1 MHGGSP
7 LRSAPGADRSGHGDA
22 EPAGSSHRLSRVFNV
37 YICSAR
43 LPPCACSLA
52 CYSSNGIFQPQ
63 STSRP
68 PTVPAH
74 TPAPACTPRCF
85 GYRNHTL
92 ESPALPMQS
101 PAVSRSRHLTVC
113 DGVSACGHA
122 SVSGRHA
129 SGLCIEYSF
138 PIDAPPVGPRLDE
151 VSAHTPAPAC
161 TPRCFGFRNHTPE
174 SPALPMQS
182 PAVSRSRHL
191 TVCGGV
197 SVCASAIVPDI
208 RCFGYRNLTLETSS
222 PSSQSSAVASPGPA
236 KCCARSTSPL
246 CHAVI

>member
-1 MHGGSP
+1 MGYTIA
-7 LRSAPGADRSGHGDA
+7 LRLSLSSAPLGLPLWAS
-22 EPAGSSHRLSRVFNV
+22 LSAFVRF
-37 YICSAR
+37 
-43 LPPCACSLA
+43 
-52 CYSSNGIFQPQ
+52 SN
-63 STSRP
+63 T
-68 PTVPAH
+68 
-74 TPAPACTPRCF
+74 
-85 GYRNHTL
+85 HTL
-92 ESPALPMQS
+92 
-101 PAVSRSRHLTVC
+101 LTVS
-113 DGVSACGHA
+113 DGVSVCGHA

-138 PIDAPPVGPRLDE
+138 PIDTPPVGPRLDE

-161 TPRCFGFRNHTPE
+161 TPRCFGYRNHTPE

-191 TVCGGV
+191 TVCDGV

-208 RCFGYRNLTLETSS
+208 RYLGYRNLTLETSS

>member
-7 LRSAPGADRSGHGDA
+7 VRSAPGADRSGHGDA
-22 EPAGSSHRLSRVFNV
+22 EPAGSSHRPSRVFNV

-68 PTVPAH
+68 PIAPAH

-85 GYRNHTL
+85 GY
-92 ESPALPMQS
+92 
-101 PAVSRSRHLTVC
+101 
-113 DGVSACGHA
+113 
-122 SVSGRHA
+122 
-129 SGLCIEYSF
+129 
-138 PIDAPPVGPRLDE
+138 
-151 VSAHTPAPAC
+151 
-161 TPRCFGFRNHTPE
+161 RNHTPE

-191 TVCGGV
+191 TVCGGVSVCGHASVSGRHTSGLCIEYSFPIDTPPVGPRLDEVSAHTPAPACTPRCFGPRNHTPSMQSPAVSRSRHLTVCDGV

-236 KCCARSTSPL
+236 TCCARSTSPL

>member
-22 EPAGSSHRLSRVFNV
+22 EPAGSSHQPSRVFNV

-85 GYRNHTL
+85 G
-92 ESPALPMQS
+92 
-101 PAVSRSRHLTVC
+101 
-113 DGVSACGHA
+113 
-122 SVSGRHA
+122 
-129 SGLCIEYSF
+129 
-138 PIDAPPVGPRLDE
+138 
-151 VSAHTPAPAC
+151 
-161 TPRCFGFRNHTPE
+161 FRNHTPE

-197 SVCASAIVPDI
+197 SVCGRASVSGRHASGLCIEYSFPSDTPPVGLVWT
-208 RCFGYRNLTLETSS
+208 RCAHKPPRPYACPGALDTATVTLRSQLRSITSS
-222 PSSQSSAVASPGPA
+222 
-236 KCCARSTSPL
+236 
-246 CHAVI
+246 

>member
-1 MHGGSP
+1 MHPRGHE
-7 LRSAPGADRSGHGDA
+7 LVHIRSMNW
-22 EPAGSSHRLSRVFNV
+22 V
-37 YICSAR
+37 
-43 LPPCACSLA
+43 
-52 CYSSNGIFQPQ
+52 Q
-63 STSRP
+63 STFITCHAILFFARTS
-68 PTVPAH
+68 
-74 TPAPACTPRCF
+74 F
-85 GYRNHTL
+85 DIL
-92 ESPALPMQS
+92 
-101 PAVSRSRHLTVC
+101 
-113 DGVSACGHA
+113 GVSVCGHA
-122 SVSGRHA
+122 SVSGRHT

-138 PIDAPPVGPRLDE
+138 PIDTPPVGPRLDE

-161 TPRCFGFRNHTPE
+161 TPRCFGYRNHTPE

-191 TVCGGV
+191 TVCDGV
-197 SVCASAIVPDI
+197 SVCASAIVQDI

>member
-1 MHGGSP
+1 MYGGSP

-85 GYRNHTL
+85 GYRNHTP

-113 DGVSACGHA
+113 DGVSVCGHA

-138 PIDAPPVGPRLDE
+138 PIDTPPVGPQ
-151 VSAHTPAPAC
+151 
-161 TPRCFGFRNHTPE
+161 F
-174 SPALPMQS
+174 
-182 PAVSRSRHL
+182 
-191 TVCGGV
+191 VCLH
-197 SVCASAIVPDI
+197 S
-208 RCFGYRNLTLETSS
+208 L
-222 PSSQSSAVASPGPA
+222 SSATN
-236 KCCARSTSPL
+236 KRSQERLRVLFRVKRISPL
-246 CHAVI
+246 VKCTLPAYTTSATVYDKRQTYSIRL

>member
-22 EPAGSSHRLSRVFNV
+22 EPAGSSHQPSRVFNV

-68 PTVPAH
+68 PTAPAH

-85 GYRNHTL
+85 GY
-92 ESPALPMQS
+92 
-101 PAVSRSRHLTVC
+101 
-113 DGVSACGHA
+113 
-122 SVSGRHA
+122 
-129 SGLCIEYSF
+129 
-138 PIDAPPVGPRLDE
+138 
-151 VSAHTPAPAC
+151 
-161 TPRCFGFRNHTPE
+161 RNHTPE

-191 TVCGGV
+191 TVCDGV
-197 SVCASAIVPDI
+197 SVCGQASVSGRHASGQGLCIEYSFPIDTPPVGPRLDKVRAHTPAPACTP
-208 RCFGYRNLTLETSS
+208 RCLGY
-222 PSSQSSAVASPGPA
+222 
-236 KCCARSTSPL
+236 
-246 CHAVI
+246 

>member
-1 MHGGSP
+1 MTYGQIP
-7 LRSAPGADRSGHGDA
+7 IDTDPVLK
-22 EPAGSSHRLSRVFNV
+22 PARTCV
-37 YICSAR
+37 A
-43 LPPCACSLA
+43 
-52 CYSSNGIFQPQ
+52 
-63 STSRP
+63 
-68 PTVPAH
+68 
-74 TPAPACTPRCF
+74 
-85 GYRNHTL
+85 YRNGD
-92 ESPALPMQS
+92 
-101 PAVSRSRHLTVC
+101 LTVC
-113 DGVSACGHA
+113 GGVSVCGHA

-138 PIDAPPVGPRLDE
+138 PIDTPPVGPRVDE

-161 TPRCFGFRNHTPE
+161 TPRCFGYRNHTPE

-236 KCCARSTSPL
+236 KCCWIES
-246 CHAVI
+246 

>member
-1 MHGGSP
+1 MQCCQLAQHAPSLRLGHRTAQSFFLCFVFWNLCGTGPNLRVCAMHGGSP

-22 EPAGSSHRLSRVFNV
+22 EPAGSSHQPSRVFNV

-85 GYRNHTL
+85 GYRNHTP

-113 DGVSACGHA
+113 D
-122 SVSGRHA
+122 
-129 SGLCIEYSF
+129 
-138 PIDAPPVGPRLDE
+138 
-151 VSAHTPAPAC
+151 
-161 TPRCFGFRNHTPE
+161 
-174 SPALPMQS
+174 
-182 PAVSRSRHL
+182 
-191 TVCGGV
+191 GV

>member
-1 MHGGSP
+1 MRPTFDPTGEIEVQSDSMCLSAHSWLKRGVKNLPDCSSRRMQGAQLSFLTPNPCVKVSIDAHAAVHLFVSSVIRRHRVQLVLFGSKSW
-7 LRSAPGADRSGHGDA
+7 L
-22 EPAGSSHRLSRVFNV
+22 
-37 YICSAR
+37 CSD
-43 LPPCACSLA
+43 PCVC
-52 CYSSNGIFQPQ
+52 
-63 STSRP
+63 
-68 PTVPAH
+68 
-74 TPAPACTPRCF
+74 
-85 GYRNHTL
+85 GY
-92 ESPALPMQS
+92 
-101 PAVSRSRHLTVC
+101 
-113 DGVSACGHA
+113 A

-138 PIDAPPVGPRLDE
+138 PIDTPPVGPRLDE

-161 TPRCFGFRNHTPE
+161 TPRCFGPRNHTP
-174 SPALPMQS
+174 SMQS

-191 TVCGGV
+191 TVCDGV

-236 KCCARSTSPL
+236 TCCARSTSPL

>member
-1 MHGGSP
+1 MLLELLDPNSVNLHFWFPLCHPLHAQLTCNALSVKDRVCAMHGGSP

-22 EPAGSSHRLSRVFNV
+22 EPAGSSHQPSRVFNV

-85 GYRNHTL
+85 GYRNHT
-92 ESPALPMQS
+92 
-101 PAVSRSRHLTVC
+101 
-113 DGVSACGHA
+113 
-122 SVSGRHA
+122 
-129 SGLCIEYSF
+129 
-138 PIDAPPVGPRLDE
+138 
-151 VSAHTPAPAC
+151 
-161 TPRCFGFRNHTPE
+161 PE

-208 RCFGYRNLTLETSS
+208 RCFGCRNLTLETSS

>member
-85 GYRNHTL
+85 G
-92 ESPALPMQS
+92 
-101 PAVSRSRHLTVC
+101 
-113 DGVSACGHA
+113 
-122 SVSGRHA
+122 
-129 SGLCIEYSF
+129 
-138 PIDAPPVGPRLDE
+138 
-151 VSAHTPAPAC
+151 
-161 TPRCFGFRNHTPE
+161 FRNHTPE

-191 TVCGGV
+191 TVCDGV
-197 SVCASAIVPDI
+197 SVCVPVRLCQTSGASDI
-208 RCFGYRNLTLETSS
+208 ATLPWRLLLRHRSHRLS
-222 PSSQSSAVASPGPA
+222 RVQALQNVA
-236 KCCARSTSPL
+236 RDPL
-246 CHAVI
+246 LPFAMQ

>member
-1 MHGGSP
+1 MHARRQVTYGQIP
-7 LRSAPGADRSGHGDA
+7 IDTDPVLK
-22 EPAGSSHRLSRVFNV
+22 PARTCV
-37 YICSAR
+37 A
-43 LPPCACSLA
+43 
-52 CYSSNGIFQPQ
+52 
-63 STSRP
+63 
-68 PTVPAH
+68 
-74 TPAPACTPRCF
+74 
-85 GYRNHTL
+85 YRNGD
-92 ESPALPMQS
+92 
-101 PAVSRSRHLTVC
+101 LTVC
-113 DGVSACGHA
+113 GGVSVCGHA

-138 PIDAPPVGPRLDE
+138 PIDTPPVGPRLDE

-161 TPRCFGFRNHTPE
+161 TPRCFGYRNHTPE

-191 TVCGGV
+191 TVCDGV
-197 SVCASAIVPDI
+197 SVCASAIVQDI

>member
-22 EPAGSSHRLSRVFNV
+22 EPAGSSHQPSRVFNV

-68 PTVPAH
+68 PIAPAH

-85 GYRNHTL
+85 GYRNHTP

-101 PAVSRSRHLTVC
+101 LAVSVSRSRHLTVC
-113 DGVSACGHA
+113 DGVS
-122 SVSGRHA
+122 
-129 SGLCIEYSF
+129 
-138 PIDAPPVGPRLDE
+138 
-151 VSAHTPAPAC
+151 
-161 TPRCFGFRNHTPE
+161 
-174 SPALPMQS
+174 
-182 PAVSRSRHL
+182 
-191 TVCGGV
+191 
-197 SVCASAIVPDI
+197 VCASAIVQDI

>member
-1 MHGGSP
+1 MHWY
-7 LRSAPGADRSGHGDA
+7 
-22 EPAGSSHRLSRVFNV
+22 F
-37 YICSAR
+37 I
-43 LPPCACSLA
+43 
-52 CYSSNGIFQPQ
+52 GIFAGILSQ
-63 STSRP
+63 TSVTNRRAAKRP
-68 PTVPAH
+68 RRLKPNPIYKH
-74 TPAPACTPRCF
+74 C
-85 GYRNHTL
+85 
-92 ESPALPMQS
+92 
-101 PAVSRSRHLTVC
+101 RSC
-113 DGVSACGHA
+113 
-122 SVSGRHA
+122 
-129 SGLCIEYSF
+129 
-138 PIDAPPVGPRLDE
+138 LDE

-161 TPRCFGFRNHTPE
+161 TPRCFGYRNHTPE

-197 SVCASAIVPDI
+197 SVLSDVCASAIVPDI

>member
-7 LRSAPGADRSGHGDA
+7 HRSAPGADR
-22 EPAGSSHRLSRVFNV
+22 
-37 YICSAR
+37 
-43 LPPCACSLA
+43 
-52 CYSSNGIFQPQ
+52 YSSNGIFQPQ

-68 PTVPAH
+68 PTAPAH

-85 GYRNHTL
+85 GYRNH
-92 ESPALPMQS
+92 
-101 PAVSRSRHLTVC
+101 
-113 DGVSACGHA
+113 
-122 SVSGRHA
+122 
-129 SGLCIEYSF
+129 
-138 PIDAPPVGPRLDE
+138 
-151 VSAHTPAPAC
+151 
-161 TPRCFGFRNHTPE
+161 NPE

-197 SVCASAIVPDI
+197 SVCGHASVSGRHASGLYIEYSFPIDTPPVGPRLDEVSAHTPAPACTPRCFGYRNHTPESPALPMQSLAVSVSRSRHLTVCDGVSVCASAIVQDI

>member
-1 MHGGSP
+1 MCSYLAVLYIP
-7 LRSAPGADRSGHGDA
+7 LGDA
-22 EPAGSSHRLSRVFNV
+22 LTIIYSGPIFTMTFSYCFLRIRQGPWKIFFALILLTGVVLV
-37 YICSAR
+37 ICSAR

-85 GYRNHTL
+85 GYRNHT
-92 ESPALPMQS
+92 
-101 PAVSRSRHLTVC
+101 
-113 DGVSACGHA
+113 
-122 SVSGRHA
+122 
-129 SGLCIEYSF
+129 
-138 PIDAPPVGPRLDE
+138 
-151 VSAHTPAPAC
+151 
-161 TPRCFGFRNHTPE
+161 PE

-191 TVCGGV
+191 TMCGGV

>member
-22 EPAGSSHRLSRVFNV
+22 EPAGSSHQPSRVFNV

-68 PTVPAH
+68 PTVP
-74 TPAPACTPRCF
+74 
-85 GYRNHTL
+85 
-92 ESPALPMQS
+92 S
-101 PAVSRSRHLTVC
+101 
-113 DGVSACGHA
+113 
-122 SVSGRHA
+122 
-129 SGLCIEYSF
+129 
-138 PIDAPPVGPRLDE
+138 
-151 VSAHTPAPAC
+151 HTPAPAC

-208 RCFGYRNLTLETSS
+208 RCFGCRNLTLETSS